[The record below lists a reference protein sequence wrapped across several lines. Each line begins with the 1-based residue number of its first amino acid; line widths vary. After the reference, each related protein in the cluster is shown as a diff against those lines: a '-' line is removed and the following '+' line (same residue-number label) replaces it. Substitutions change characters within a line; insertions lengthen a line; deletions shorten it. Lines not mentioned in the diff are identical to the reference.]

1 MPYGPVS
8 AKVNNKVE
16 GLHYRFYN
24 DKDVEFLDVTS
35 PSGMRTYTRSL
46 FLRAGE
52 GRARPVPGC
61 EIRIDTPVS
70 RGYYCDLRIGRPLEE
85 GDVTAI
91 WRRMK
96 EIVAADIPFR
106 RIQCPTEDAIEM
118 FRQAGM
124 KSKVRLLE
132 SSGSIYTHYY
142 RLDDTVDYFY
152 GSLLTSTGGL
162 KVFDVMKYYDGLLLR
177 IPSRKD
183 PEQLAEMVH
192 QEKMLEIFRE
202 HHRWQDIV
210 GLSTVGDFN
219 HACQEGHATD
229 LINVAEALQEK
240 KNSPHRR
247 RNPFAARPEAHPD
260 CRTFV
265 EREDHVQQAAL
276 HPADGQRD
284 EAVSRFAGR
293 LFRGPRT
300 DAEGR
305 ARGSMTSSRST
316 RWTCLS
322 STAS

>member
-1 MPYGPVS
+1 M
-8 AKVNNKVE
+8 
-16 GLHYRFYN
+16 
-24 DKDVEFLDVTS
+24 
-35 PSGMRTYTRSL
+35 
-46 FLRAGE
+46 
-52 GRARPVPGC
+52 
-61 EIRIDTPVS
+61 
-70 RGYYCDLRIGRPLEE
+70 
-85 GDVTAI
+85 
-91 WRRMK
+91 
-96 EIVAADIPFR
+96 
-106 RIQCPTEDAIEM
+106 
-118 FRQAGM
+118 
-124 KSKVRLLE
+124 RLLE

-247 RNPFAARPEAHPD
+247 RNPFAARPKLILIAGPSSSGKTTFSKRLSVQLMANRMKPYPVSLDDYFVDRE
-260 CRTFV
+260 RT
-265 EREDHVQQAAL
+265 
-276 HPADGQRD
+276 PKD
-284 EAVSRFAGR
+284 EHGGV
-293 LFRGPRT
+293 
-300 DAEGR
+300 
-305 ARGSMTSSRST
+305 
-316 RWTCLS
+316 
-322 STAS
+322 